1 MNLNENGLVD
11 SSSYY
16 IILHINSGVDNTWFN
31 TRYRFVTRYIARS
44 FAKYV
49 YEMDDVM
56 ASEIVLFETVYFST
70 YSRPKYDNIESA
82 IEDLKDCI
90 HYCKHYDMEVD
101 TLYPYKYAVNEEG
114 SETFTI
120 LMLRKENARLLNE
133 NMKFYNENARLR
145 NDNIVLRCAV
155 NSSKM

>member
-1 MNLNENGLVD
+1 
-11 SSSYY
+11 
-16 IILHINSGVDNTWFN
+16 
-31 TRYRFVTRYIARS
+31 
-44 FAKYV
+44 
-49 YEMDDVM
+49 MDDVM

-82 IEDLKDCI
+82 IEDLKECI